1 MHSRNI
7 KKWAL
12 WLLTIMMT
20 LMTIFASAEYGR
32 VVTPGGPVKM
42 RKSDSPKGKLVCE
55 IPNRSIIEADDV
67 GEEWCHI
74 TYNGKSGWVM
84 TKYLKLASVD
94 DGSGINIQIEPENIH
109 VGDNVHITVNADY
122 KATCRFTVYEGKNV
136 IKGKENEHFDTYY
149 RPRKTG
155 MHCVEVNVKDESG
168 KDATTEVFFTVTEAT
183 EEQEKQDEFILYSQ
197 KDGWWIDQKYS
208 ISNLDASG
216 CAIFTLAHALQ
227 YLNCKGEQI
236 RPENLAK
243 KYAFCLVDGGT
254 LNQTLIGRSARE
266 FGYKT
271 QEDLLKNTK
280 KIIEKFTSG
289 AVFTF
294 AIVKGHIAL
303 AAGFDEKA
311 DKVMIVDSAP
321 SCTLER
327 IQNGTMYYKNEDGE
341 YQAIKDLAEVPGT
354 RYYFETDQY
363 GGLIYYLDLDY
374 VAKRGVRL
382 IQAK

>member
-32 VVTPGGPVKM
+32 VITPGGPVKM

-168 KDATTEVFFTVTEAT
+168 KDATTEVFL
-183 EEQEKQDEFILYSQ
+183 QSQ
-197 KDGWWIDQKYS
+197 KQQKNKRNRMSLSFIARKTAGGS
-208 ISNLDASG
+208 IRSIVAVTW
-216 CAIFTLAHALQ
+216 TLPDVQ
-227 YLNCKGEQI
+227 SS
-236 RPENLAK
+236 R
-243 KYAFCLVDGGT
+243 
-254 LNQTLIGRSARE
+254 
-266 FGYKT
+266 
-271 QEDLLKNTK
+271 
-280 KIIEKFTSG
+280 
-289 AVFTF
+289 
-294 AIVKGHIAL
+294 
-303 AAGFDEKA
+303 
-311 DKVMIVDSAP
+311 
-321 SCTLER
+321 
-327 IQNGTMYYKNEDGE
+327 
-341 YQAIKDLAEVPGT
+341 
-354 RYYFETDQY
+354 
-363 GGLIYYLDLDY
+363 
-374 VAKRGVRL
+374 
-382 IQAK
+382 